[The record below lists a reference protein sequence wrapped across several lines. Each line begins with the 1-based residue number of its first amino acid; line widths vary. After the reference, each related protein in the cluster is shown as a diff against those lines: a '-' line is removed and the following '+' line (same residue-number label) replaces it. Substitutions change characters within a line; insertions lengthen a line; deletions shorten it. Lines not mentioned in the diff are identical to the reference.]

1 MKLVM
6 ATIHLEESTRA
17 IPLAAACL
25 KAAAPKHDIELKNFT
40 LEDSARKIA
49 DELASDKSCGCI
61 GFPVYLW
68 NRSLVLEIIAILK
81 SMRPELPIIAGGP
94 DVTAA
99 PKVFL
104 DDSGIKVVMQGEGEE
119 LINPVLDALE
129 TGEPF
134 PRIPGLS
141 TVDFISSRSAF
152 CKDINT
158 LESPILTGALD
169 LKQNR
174 GLLWELSRGCPFA
187 CEFCFE
193 SKGSGL
199 VRVFDI
205 ERIKKELKLIRDAGI
220 QQVFVLDPTFNV
232 NKERVLSILAMIR
245 ELTPET
251 YYYFEIRTE
260 FIDEKTA
267 EAFGTVPCTLQIGLQ
282 SSSVEVLKNISRK
295 FDPEEF
301 RAKTDLLGQA
311 GVSFGVD
318 LIYGLPGD
326 NLSGFRESID
336 YALSLEPNHLD
347 LFPLAVLP
355 GTALYDRREDL
366 NMKADISDPYIV
378 RETPGFSPEDLK
390 AAGELS
396 EACDSLYN
404 QNRGISWFSRV
415 CYDLDISAV
424 DLVENWKN
432 WSAAA
437 VPQKS
442 QLKDFLR
449 LVYKEAGRSRLFPVL
464 EDLLV
469 YLDILEELESGESSS
484 TPEEQI
490 FLKDEMV
497 LSLHSSCCVQNLH
510 LHPTVVMSGFPASS
524 EELMEET
531 ELFRTL
537 FWLRDYELC
546 VDLLSE
552 EEEKILRMLMD
563 KDYSYKDLKAS
574 YQGIDEFLLSGILEA
589 YINVR

>member
-1 MKLVM
+1 M

-25 KAAAPKHDIELKNFT
+25 KAAAPKHDIELKDFT
-40 LEDSARKIA
+40 LEHSARFIA
-49 DELASDKSCGCI
+49 EDLTSDESCGCI
-61 GFPVYLW
+61 GFPIYLW
-68 NRSLVLEIIAILK
+68 NRSLALEVISTIRKI
-81 SMRPELPIIAGGP
+81 RPGMPIIAGGP

-99 PKVFL
+99 PQAFL
-104 DDSGIKVVMQGEGEE
+104 DDSGIELVMQGEGEE

-129 TGEPF
+129 AGKPF

-141 TVDFISSRSAF
+141 TADFFSSQSAF

-158 LESPILTGALD
+158 LESPILSGSLD
-169 LKQNR
+169 LSRNP

-187 CEFCFE
+187 CDFCFE

-199 VRVFDI
+199 VRVFDTH
-205 ERIKKELKLIRDAGI
+205 RIRKELKVMRDAGI

-232 NKERVLSILAMIR
+232 NRDRVLSILGWIR

-260 FIDEKTA
+260 FLDEETA
-267 EAFGTVPCTLQIGLQ
+267 EAFASVPCTLQIGLQ
-282 SSSVEVLKNISRK
+282 SSSPEVLKNINRN
-295 FDPEEF
+295 FDPDEF

-326 NLSGFRESID
+326 TLSGFRDSID

-355 GTALYDRREDL
+355 GTALYDRRNDL
-366 NMKADISDPYIV
+366 DMKADSSDPYII
-378 RETPGFSPEDLK
+378 RETPDFSPEDLK
-390 AAGELS
+390 SAGELS

-404 QNRGISWFSRV
+404 KNRGISWFSRV
-415 CYDLDISAV
+415 CYDLDMTAV
-424 DLVENWKN
+424 DLVVKWKKLKE
-432 WSAAA
+432 SA
-437 VPQKS
+437 VTQDIR
-442 QLKDFLR
+442 LKDFLR
-449 LVYKEAGRSRLFPVL
+449 AVYEEAGRVRLYSVL
-464 EDLLV
+464 EDLLG
-469 YLDILEELESGESSS
+469 YLDILEELENGESS
-484 TPEEQI
+484 TIPGEHI
-490 FLKDEMV
+490 LLKDDLM
-497 LSLHSSCCVQNLH
+497 LSLHSSCRVQKLH
-510 LHPTVVMSGFPASS
+510 LHPTVVTAGFPASS
-524 EELMEET
+524 EELMEDT

-552 EEEKILRMLMD
+552 EEEEIIGKLKDKKI
-563 KDYSYKDLKAS
+563 SYKDLKAS
-574 YQGIDEFLLSGILEA
+574 YKGIDEFILSGILEA
-589 YINVR
+589 YIVAG

>member
-25 KAAAPKHDIELKNFT
+25 KAAAPKHDIELKNYT
-40 LEDSARKIA
+40 LEDSAGKIA
-49 DELASDKSCGCI
+49 EELASDKSCGCI
-61 GFPVYLW
+61 GFPIYLW
-68 NRSLVLEIIAILK
+68 NRSLVLEIIAVLK
-81 SMRPELPIIAGGP
+81 SIRPELPVIAGGP

-99 PKVFL
+99 PKAFL
-104 DDSGIKVVMQGEGEE
+104 DDSGIELVMQGEGEE

-129 TGEPF
+129 AGEPF

-141 TVDFISSRSAF
+141 TVDFFSPQSAF

-158 LESPILTGALD
+158 LESPILSGALD
-169 LKQNR
+169 LKQNH

-199 VRVFDI
+199 VRVFDT
-205 ERIKKELKLIRDAGI
+205 ERIKKELKVMREAGI

-232 NKERVLSILAMIR
+232 NRDRVLSILGWIR
-245 ELTPET
+245 ELTPGT

-260 FIDEKTA
+260 FLDEKTA
-267 EAFGTVPCTLQIGLQ
+267 EAFATVPCTLQIGLQ
-282 SSSVEVLKNISRK
+282 SSSPEVLKNINRN

-326 NLSGFRESID
+326 SLSGFRKSID

-355 GTALYDRREDL
+355 GTALYDRRNDL
-366 NMKADISDPYIV
+366 HIKADKSDPYIV
-378 RETPGFSPEDLK
+378 RETPDFSPEDLK

-404 QNRGISWFSRV
+404 ENRGISWFSRV
-415 CYDLDISAV
+415 CYDLEMSAV
-424 DLVENWKN
+424 DLVEKWKN
-432 WSAAA
+432 WSASA
-437 VPQKS
+437 VPQNI

-449 LVYKEAGRSRLFPVL
+449 IVYKEAGRSQLYPVL
-464 EDLLV
+464 EDLFG
-469 YLDILEELESGESSS
+469 YLDILEELENGESSS

-490 FLKDEMV
+490 FLKDDLK
-497 LSLHSSCCVQNLH
+497 LSLHSSCRVQELH

-546 VDLLSE
+546 VDLLTE
-552 EEEKILRMLMD
+552 EEEKILGILKD
-563 KDYSYKDLKAS
+563 KDISYKDLKAS
-574 YQGIDEFLLSGILEA
+574 YQGIDEFILSGILEA
-589 YINVR
+589 YIVVR